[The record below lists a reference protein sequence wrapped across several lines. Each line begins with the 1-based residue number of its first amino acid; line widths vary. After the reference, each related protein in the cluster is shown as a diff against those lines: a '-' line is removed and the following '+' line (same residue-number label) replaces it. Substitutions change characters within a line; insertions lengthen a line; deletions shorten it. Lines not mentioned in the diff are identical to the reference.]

1 MCKLVLML
9 KILHYDDIYYFVIVL
24 KRRKI
29 FLTYL
34 CESIIYSI
42 IKYIYI
48 VTIEFSQKKADISE
62 IKLNKVYHC
71 RIYIYLYRNKYI
83 YIEINI

>member
-48 VTIEFSQKKADISE
+48 VTIEFSQKKADTSE

>member
-48 VTIEFSQKKADISE
+48 VTIEFSQKKADTSE

-71 RIYIYLYRNKYI
+71 RIYIYI
-83 YIEINI
+83 YIEINIYI